1 MILELRR
8 DVGTAA
14 RTFGTLWIEGV
25 RFCETLEPARKA
37 LDPLEDFPAIPSGR
51 YRVTIYYS
59 LRHKS
64 MVPLLHDVPGRTSIE
79 IHVGNFSSP
88 TGPNDTQ
95 GCILVGQARQGD
107 ALLHSQDAF
116 NALMPKLAPVL
127 ASHQDVWIDVREPE

>member
-8 DVGTAA
+8 DAGTAD

-25 RFCETLEPARKA
+25 KFCDTLEPARQA

-64 MVPLLHDVPGRTSIE
+64 MVPLLHDVPGRTYIE
-79 IHVGNFSSP
+79 IHIGNVVGGEHTDSR
-88 TGPNDTQ
+88 
-95 GCILVGQARQGD
+95 GCILVGESRLGD
-107 ALLHSQDAF
+107 ALLHSRDAF

-127 ASHQDVWIDVREPE
+127 AAQQDVWIDVREPK